1 MKLLYG
7 EDKFFI
13 GAVKFFDELKDF
25 GFIASNNCNMD
36 VEEYNQDF
44 YVNSDSF
51 VESEAK
57 VESQIVVFQIEKRGA
72 RTRAVNVRK
81 FSKSDKDIELALSYY
96 GDHEVIKLKDYN
108 TINVINSSRIS
119 SSKFVPFIKSII
131 ENNKNRSTETT
142 YNISSSMVSRFKTKY
157 NISEKYIFDRDF
169 ESDTKEC
176 WQSLFN
182 ILKEDEA
189 LEILKHYPS
198 AVKYLNKTSII
209 EKWLSPTSLKDCNI
223 QEIQETKDNLE
234 NAPKEILEIFKK
246 SVEPVIVEKAKQLL
260 KELSK
265 KSNVG
270 KIDIE
275 RELSRYLQFTRKK
288 LLKEKK
294 ECLQQVQYN
303 NFKEQKER
311 YKSWKSFYEIND
323 VLKAFS
329 AIDNKTDEYIKELD
343 ETFKEEIEKHI
354 ESHELSAAVSL
365 IRRIADVTKIHPKS
379 YCDRLFPEI
388 RQILIDYCNNYKT
401 NPEYHL
407 GRLYDNFYNLTSIL
421 DDDKKDSLE
430 KEIISL
436 SYNCILEYCEIYKN
450 DSEEIDK
457 NLFDIYHSISSFLEE
472 DKKNELKNDIL
483 KILRN
488 TCSINVISTLTD
500 GWSKD
505 WLTPDDAYEISKEI
519 IGQWKIKDISKWIT
533 GKEFHT
539 SYHEYFYDK
548 QNFLDMVCSRAFE
561 LINNL
566 KIYEPFEDSKEN
578 NDQFSRKETISHN
591 CEFISNLRHYG
602 KMLYSVSINPE
613 WDNYLE
619 KREPDEWLILSENN
633 IVYKIPEN
641 ITKKYIDSISITDFD
656 SENSRWYSKPIIK
669 NQAIS
674 SLIFK
679 SSLSAFDFITERL
692 KNLELTENNIPLAV
706 ALTELLSYSKPDK
719 EYYEDLKEWNN
730 LFKSKILQFRQGID
744 DNPKLCVILYCIY
757 FETKAPASILKEI
770 FEFLPPYI
778 QIRCVKHLFGQIA
791 QGKFKKTAE
800 TLYKLLCKEE
810 SKLCLPLEITF
821 EYLKLRE
828 KDPTSTLTHN
838 IMLQLLNER
847 TDHEEWMGIRYLTT
861 ECQGRTYIDNF
872 AERKYDYEK
881 KIFYNGIIEEDRNTK
896 NITLFLPYK
905 MINEDKTPQNYNNKY
920 YNYINEFIKISFSKD
935 DYQFIS
941 VANGLSY
948 IFMNSCKMELLNMSR
963 TFKILYKNIINELPI
978 IKQEEIESFCEC
990 RLSDKLDN
998 RNSLP
1003 FYWCS
1008 NKPCFRDPIRYMTT
1022 FEWENYTILDFM
1034 RVLKIPV
1041 DYISKKGK
1049 RTKFGYY
1056 IILSSYLKSF
1066 AKFYKHLKCRKCN
1079 NLMKPIGVSNYA
1091 SRAVNEYACT
1101 DEKCKMYGI
1110 TIYLNHCFNKSR
1122 CDATIDSRDSKQ
1134 CPNGQYICPE
1144 CGACCSTENFRLRLE
1159 NLNKTGGVITP
1170 RLENFV
1176 KAGLGH
1182 WEKNEFYCYRCG
1194 SKKEIEDGE
1203 HVCKKCKDDI
1213 NPSLYNL
1220 F

>member
-13 GAVKFFDELKDF
+13 GAVKFYDEIKDF

-36 VEEYNQDF
+36 VDEYNQDF
-44 YVNSDSF
+44 YFNSDSF
-51 VESEAK
+51 VDSDVKEERR
-57 VESQIVVFQIEKRGA
+57 IVVFQIEKRGT

-96 GDHEVIKLKDYN
+96 DEHEVIKLKDYN
-108 TINVINSSRIS
+108 SVNVINSCGIPSL
-119 SSKFVPFIKSII
+119 KLVPFIKSII
-131 ENNKNRSTETT
+131 ENNENRSTENT
-142 YNISSSMVSRFKTKY
+142 YNIFSSMVSRFKTKY
-157 NISEKYIFDRDF
+157 DISEKYIFDRDY
-169 ESDTKEC
+169 ESKTKEY

-198 AVKYLNKTSII
+198 TVKYLNNTSII
-209 EKWLSPTSLKDCNI
+209 EQWLSPTSLKDRSI
-223 QEIQETKDNLE
+223 QEIQETKIILE
-234 NAPKEILEIFKK
+234 NAPKETLDIFKK
-246 SVEPVIVEKAKQLL
+246 NVEPVVVEKAKQRLI
-260 KELSK
+260 ELSQ

-270 KIDIE
+270 EKDIE
-275 RELSRYLQFTRKK
+275 RELSKYLQFTRKK

-294 ECLQQVQYN
+294 ECLQQIQYN

-311 YKSWKSFYEIND
+311 YKRWKSAYEIND

-329 AIDNKTDEYIKELD
+329 AIDNKTDEYIKELE
-343 ETFKEEIEKHI
+343 ETFKDEIEKYI
-354 ESHELSAAVSL
+354 ESHKLSEAVSL
-365 IRRIADVTKIHPKS
+365 ISRIADVTEIHPKS

-388 RQILIDYCNNYKT
+388 RQILINYCNNYKT

-421 DDDKKDSLE
+421 DDDKKKSLE

-436 SYNCILEYCEIYKN
+436 SYNCVLEYCENYKN

-472 DKKNELKNDIL
+472 DKKNEFKNEIL
-483 KILRN
+483 KTLRK
-488 TCSINVISTLTD
+488 TSSIKVISTLTD

-505 WLTPDDAYEISKEI
+505 WLTKDEALNLSESIIKE
-519 IGQWKIKDISKWIT
+519 WSLLDINKWIDNNIYN
-533 GKEFHT
+533 H
-539 SYHEYFYDK
+539 YFYDDEK
-548 QNFLDMVCSRAFE
+548 FKEYVVLRAIDLITNIKLFNSFNLE
-561 LINNL
+561 SENNENMSKEEIIKKNCKFINNL
-566 KIYEPFEDSKEN
+566 YYYSKIK
-578 NDQFSRKETISHN
+578 K
-591 CEFISNLRHYG
+591 
-602 KMLYSVSINPE
+602 
-613 WDNYLE
+613 DNQKWKDYLKTRDTE
-619 KREPDEWLILSENN
+619 EWLYLSKYNVVNE
-633 IVYKIPEN
+633 IPN
-641 ITKKYIDSISITDFD
+641 DITKKFISSLSLDDIDASDY
-656 SENSRWYSKPIIK
+656 RWYSLPALK
-669 NQAIS
+669 NTAVS
-674 SLIFK
+674 TLLTK
-679 SSLSAFDFITERL
+679 SSFNSFDFITERV
-692 KNLELTENNIPLAV
+692 KTIEINEENIPLIV
-706 ALTELLSYSKPDK
+706 YLLELLSIGKPVK
-719 EYYEDLKEWNN
+719 EGYYDYRDIKEWNDS
-730 LFKSKILQFRQGID
+730 FKNKLLNFRNTIN
-744 DNPKLCVILYCIY
+744 DNPKLCAILYCIY
-757 FETKAPASILKEI
+757 FETKVVNAQSAYLKEV
-770 FEFLPPYI
+770 FEFLPPYL
-778 QIRCVKHLFGQIA
+778 QIRCTKFFFCKIA
-791 QGKFKKTAE
+791 EDKLKKNAE
-800 TLYKLLCKEE
+800 SLYNFLCKEE

-828 KDPTSTLTHN
+828 KDPTSTLKHN
-838 IMLQLLNER
+838 IMLQLLDER
-847 TDHEEWMGIRYLTT
+847 TDHEEWKGIRYLTT
-861 ECQGRTYIDNF
+861 VCQGRTYIDNF

-896 NITLFLPYK
+896 NIILFVPYK

-935 DYQFIS
+935 DYQFAP
-941 VANGLSY
+941 VANGTSY

-963 TFKILYKNIINELPI
+963 SFKILYNSTIHELPI
-978 IKQEEIESFCEC
+978 IKQEEYESFCEC

-998 RNSLP
+998 RNSIP

-1022 FEWENYTILDFM
+1022 FEWENYTILDFL
-1034 RVLKIPV
+1034 RILNIPV
-1041 DYISKKGK
+1041 DYISKNGK

-1066 AKFYKHLKCRKCN
+1066 AKFYDHLKCRKCN
-1079 NLMKPIGVSNYA
+1079 NLMKPIGVTNYA

-1101 DEKCKMYGI
+1101 NEKCEMHGV
-1110 TIYLNHCFNKSR
+1110 TIYLNHCFNKSS

-1144 CGACCSTENFRLRLE
+1144 CDACCSTENFRLRLE

-1170 RLENFV
+1170 WLENFV

-1194 SKKEIEDGE
+1194 TKKEFENGE
-1203 HVCKKCKDDI
+1203 YVCKHCKDEI
-1213 NPSLYNL
+1213 KPTIYNL